1 MKYKFWVIGGAAL
14 VGLVAAGMVFRKDNG
29 LMVTTSKVARESLV
43 SKVSANGK
51 VQAVRKADLSA
62 NVMGQVTRLAVKEGD
77 VVREGQF
84 LLEID
89 PSRTKAAVEGLDAA
103 RLATVAELESAK
115 TRLEQARLDFHRA
128 QTNRSAGLLSE
139 ADLENVKTA
148 LSTAESSVR
157 ALSNRVEQAAAG
169 LEEAKVTHSKTVIL
183 SPMNG
188 IVTAKRIEE
197 GETAVIGV
205 QNSPG
210 TVLLTISD
218 MSKVETEME
227 VDEAAIPDVKLGQTA
242 QIRID
247 AYPNKTFQGVVT
259 EVGGSPMLRTTSQQE
274 AIKFKVKI
282 QIQDPPDT
290 IKPGLSA
297 QADIFTGASDN
308 ALAIPFQSLVVRDIV
323 LKEGEKFKPGDKRDE
338 EGVYLVEKDK
348 VKFVPVQTGLTGD
361 MSVEVLSGLK
371 EGDTLVS
378 GPLRVL
384 RELKDGTKVKIDT
397 KKDKKDTKD
406 KADAKA

>member
-1 MKYKFWVIGGAAL
+1 MKRKIWIIGGAAVVVLIAAAL
-14 VGLVAAGMVFRKDNG
+14 VFPKNNG
-29 LMVTTSKVARESLV
+29 VTISVSKVGRENLV

-62 NVMGQVTRLAVKEGD
+62 QVMGQVTRLAVKEGD
-77 VVREGQF
+77 IVKEGQF

-103 RLATVAELESAK
+103 KQAAAAELASSRS
-115 TRLEQARLDFHRA
+115 RLEQARADFRRA
-128 QTNRSAGLLSE
+128 ETNWKAGLLSE
-139 ADLENVKTA
+139 ADLENIRTTLA
-148 LSTAESSVR
+148 TAESASQ
-157 ALSNRVEQAAAG
+157 SSEKRVEQASAG
-169 LEEAKVTHSKTVIL
+169 FQEAQATHSKTVLL

-188 IVTAKRIEE
+188 VVTARRIEE

-227 VDEAAIPDVKLGQTA
+227 VDEAAIPNVKLAQTA

-247 AYPNKTFQGVVT
+247 AYPNQTFSGIVT
-259 EVGGSPMLRTTSQQE
+259 EVGGSPILRTSTQE

-297 QADIFTGASDN
+297 QADIFTGVSDN
-308 ALAIPFQSLVVRDIV
+308 ALSIPFQALIVRDIV
-323 LKEGEKFKPGDKRDE
+323 LKEGEKFKPGDRRDE
-338 EGVYLVEKDK
+338 EGVYVVDVDK
-348 VKFVPVQTGLTGD
+348 VRFVAVKTGLTGD
-361 MSVEVLSGLK
+361 LSVEVISGLN
-371 EGDTLVS
+371 EGDVVAS
-378 GPLRVL
+378 GPLRTL
-384 RELKDGTKVKIDT
+384 RELKDGTKVKV
-397 KKDKKDTKD
+397 
-406 KADAKA
+406 DAKKPGKNNN

>member
-1 MKYKFWVIGGAAL
+1 MKRKFWIIGGAVL
-14 VGLVAAGMVFRKDNG
+14 FVLVVVGLAYPKDNG
-29 LMVTTSKVARESLV
+29 TMISVSKVGRENLV

-77 VVREGQF
+77 VVKEGQF

-103 RLATVAELESAK
+103 KQAAAADLASSK
-115 TRLEQARLDFHRA
+115 SRLEQARSDFNRA
-128 QTNRSAGLLSE
+128 ETNRNAGLISE
-139 ADLENVKTA
+139 ADLENVRTLLA
-148 LSTAESSVR
+148 TAESAAQAS
-157 ALSNRVEQAAAG
+157 AKRVEQATAG
-169 LEEAKVTHSKTVIL
+169 LQEAQVTHSKTVIL

-188 IVTAKRIEE
+188 VVTARRIEE

-205 QNSPG
+205 QNQPG

-227 VDEAAIPDVKLGQTA
+227 VDEAAIPNVKLGQSA

-247 AYPNKTFQGVVT
+247 AYPNKTFKGIVT
-259 EVGGSPMLRTTSQQE
+259 EVGGSPILRTSTQE

-282 QIQDPPDT
+282 EIKDPPDT

-297 QADIFTGASDN
+297 QADIFTGSSDN
-308 ALAIPFQSLVVRDIV
+308 ALSIPFQALIVRDIV
-323 LKEGEKFKPGDKRDE
+323 LKEGEKFNQGDKRDE
-338 EGVYLVEKDK
+338 EGVYLVEGDK
-348 VKFVPVQTGLTGD
+348 VKFVAVETGLTGD
-361 MSVEVLSGLK
+361 LSVEVISGLK
-371 EGDTLVS
+371 EGDVVAS
-378 GPLRVL
+378 GPLRTL
-384 RELKDGTKVKIDT
+384 RELKDGTKVKV
-397 KKDKKDTKD
+397 
-406 KADAKA
+406 DAKKPGKK

>member
-1 MKYKFWVIGGAAL
+1 MKHKFWIFGGAAL
-14 VGLVAAGMVFRKDNG
+14 AILIVIGLVFRKDGG
-29 LMVTTSKVARESLV
+29 LVVTTSKVAREGLV

-62 NVMGQVTRLAVKEGD
+62 NTMGQVTKLVVKEGD
-77 VVREGQF
+77 AVKEGQF

-89 PSRTKAAVEGLDAA
+89 PSSSKAAVEGLDEARRAA
-103 RLATVAELESAK
+103 LAELESAK
-115 TRLEQARLDFHRA
+115 TRLEQARLDYGRA
-128 QTNRSAGLLSE
+128 QTNRAAGLLSE
-139 ADLENVKTA
+139 SDLENMKTA
-148 LSTAESSVR
+148 LSTAESAAQ
-157 ALSNRVEQAAAG
+157 ALSNRVGQAAAS
-169 LEEAKVTHSKTVIL
+169 LEQAKVAHSKTVIL
-183 SPMNG
+183 SPMDG
-188 IVTAKRIEE
+188 IVTARRIEE
-197 GETAVIGV
+197 GETAVIGI

-227 VDEAAIPDVKLGQTA
+227 VDEAAIPEVRLGQTA

-247 AYPNKTFQGVVT
+247 AYPNKTFRGIVT
-259 EVGGSPMLRTTSQQE
+259 EVGGSPMLRTSVQQE

-297 QADIFTGASDN
+297 QADIYTGSNDD
-308 ALAIPFQSLVVRDIV
+308 ALAIPFQALVVRDIV
-323 LKEGEKFKPGDKRDE
+323 LKEGERFKPGDKRDE
-338 EGVYLVEKDK
+338 EGVYLVEGDK
-348 VKFVPVQTGLTGD
+348 VKFVPVATGMTGD

-384 RELKDGTKVKIDT
+384 RELKDGTKVKVDAKKG
-397 KKDKKDTKD
+397 KKDKKD
-406 KADAKA
+406 AKA